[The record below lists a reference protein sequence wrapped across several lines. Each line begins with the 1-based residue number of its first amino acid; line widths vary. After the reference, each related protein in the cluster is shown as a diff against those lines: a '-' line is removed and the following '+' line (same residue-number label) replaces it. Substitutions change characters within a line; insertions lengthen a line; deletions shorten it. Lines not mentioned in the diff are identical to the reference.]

1 MVLSIKDPEADRLAR
16 AVADRTGESLTQAVI
31 NALRDRL
38 EREERKQDDIE
49 SRVADAMEIGR
60 HCASLPLLDRRTP
73 EEILGYDENGLP
85 R

>member
-1 MVLSIKDPEADRLAR
+1 MALTIEDPEADRLAR
-16 AVADRTGESLTQAVI
+16 AVADRTGETLAQAVI

-38 EREERKQDDIE
+38 AREERAQDDIE

-60 HCASLPLLDRRTP
+60 HCASLPTLDRRIP
-73 EEILGYDENGLP
+73 EKILEYDENGLP